1 MWRNLHYITR
11 KFSFTLIILAVIIG
25 SACQKQNYWEN
36 DIQDF
41 EQSDAT
47 NFPDSG
53 AVLFTGS
60 SSIRMWSSLEEDF
73 PEFSVINR
81 GFGGSEMSDLVY
93 FAERIILPYKPRHI
107 VIYSGDNDIA
117 AGKTPEC
124 VLADFKKLI
133 ELIHA
138 QLPETRITL
147 ISIKPSIAR
156 WEKVEQMRIAN
167 ELLKQYIES
176 HSLLSYVDIFTPSIG
191 ADGNPRQELFLEDGL
206 HLNAAGYNM
215 WTELVMPHLVTE

>member
-36 DIQDF
+36 DIQNF
-41 EQSDAT
+41 EQNDAT
-47 NFPDSG
+47 NFPDTG

-60 SSIRMWSSLEEDF
+60 SSIRMWSSLKEDF
-73 PEFSVINR
+73 SGLSVINR

-117 AGKTPEC
+117 AGKTPER

-176 HSLLSYVDIFTPSIG
+176 HSLLSYVDIFTPTIG